1 LVRNLS
7 ALLVG
12 FLMAPSKAGGFMNA
26 VIVSLVLVSATGQ
39 QAGGNSR
46 TDGPDKAKS
55 RRLLELHTDD
65 AASYSIYRDAERTQK
80 LELRREPVY
89 RWTNPTRVGGQVGE
103 VFVWTF
109 RGRPEV
115 VGSIFSHP
123 TSDGQRIMCHEL
135 HSLSLAVLVV
145 DRKASEQWVPQAPG
159 VDLKPV
165 DGAPKPAATPTLRLA
180 QMRSLAREFS
190 GKSSGDGQTW
200 ELRLLPQPLFRYE
213 STDPE
218 VLDGALFAL
227 VSSAGTDPEIILVL
241 EARAGQVG
249 PQWVFGAARFSDMSL
264 WLNHKNREVWS
275 SIRSD
280 ENTFYHDAKHRF
292 RFYQDRA
299 IAEISG
305 DAPRQEVK

>member
-1 LVRNLS
+1 
-7 ALLVG
+7 
-12 FLMAPSKAGGFMNA
+12 MAQSMAGGFMNA
-26 VIVSLVLVSATGQ
+26 VTVLLLLLAAMGQ
-39 QAGGNSR
+39 QAGEKTR
-46 TDGPDKAKS
+46 TDQAAKGKS
-55 RRLLELHTDD
+55 RQLLELHTSD
-65 AASYSIYRDAERTQK
+65 AASFSIYRDVERKEK
-80 LELRREPVY
+80 LELKREPVY

-103 VFVWTF
+103 VYVWTF

-123 TSDGQRIMCHEL
+123 SGDGQRVICHEL

-145 DRKASEQWVPQAPG
+145 DRKAAEQWVPQAAG

-165 DGAPKPAATPTLRLA
+165 EGAPAPAGNPSLRLA

-190 GKSSGDGQTW
+190 ARSFGDGQGW
-200 ELRLLPQPLFRYE
+200 ELRLLSQPLYRYE
-213 STDPE
+213 STDPD
-218 VLDGALFAL
+218 VLDGALFTM

-241 EARAGQVG
+241 EARKRESGF
-249 PQWVFGAARFSDMSL
+249 QWVFGAARFSDFNL
-264 WLNHKNREVWS
+264 WLNHNNHEVWS

-299 IAEISG
+299 IPELRDDSSS
-305 DAPRQEVK
+305 QEVK